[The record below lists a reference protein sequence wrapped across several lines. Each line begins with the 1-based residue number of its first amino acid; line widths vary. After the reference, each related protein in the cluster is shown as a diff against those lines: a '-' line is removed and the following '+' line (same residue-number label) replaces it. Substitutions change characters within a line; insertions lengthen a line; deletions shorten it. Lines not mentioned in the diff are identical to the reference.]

1 MSQPIIKVR
10 NGSLEIAIFE
20 ATTEGQYGARTE
32 YQFSLTR
39 SIKNKQTGD
48 WDRIRVPLYENQ
60 VLELAELLS
69 VAHRQLVAY
78 KNKPSADAAPATE
91 PDAEPVA
98 ASVVDDD
105 IPF

>member
-10 NGSLEIAIFE
+10 NGSLEIAVFE

-32 YQFSLTR
+32 YQFSVTR

-69 VAHRQLVAY
+69 IAHRQLVAY
-78 KNKPSADAAPATE
+78 KNKPATDNVAPAAV
-91 PDAEPVA
+91 AEPVA
-98 ASVVDDD
+98 ESADED

>member
-10 NGSLEIAIFE
+10 NGSLEIAVFE

-32 YQFSLTR
+32 YQFSVTR

-69 VAHRQLVAY
+69 IAHRQLVAY
-78 KNKPSADAAPATE
+78 KNKPAADNVAPAAV
-91 PDAEPVA
+91 AEPVA
-98 ASVVDDD
+98 ESADEDV
-105 IPF
+105 PF

>member
-10 NGSLEIAIFE
+10 NGSLEIAVFE
-20 ATTEGQYGARTE
+20 STTDGQYGPRTE

-69 VAHRQLVAY
+69 ISHRQLVAY
-78 KNKPSADAAPATE
+78 KNKPSADTPAAEADT
-91 PDAEPVA
+91 A
-98 ASVVDDD
+98 DD

>member
-10 NGSLEIAIFE
+10 NGSLEIAVFE
-20 ATTEGQYGARTE
+20 STTEGQYGPRTD

-48 WDRIRVPLYENQ
+48 WDRTRIPLYENQ

-78 KNKPSADAAPATE
+78 KNKPSADA
-91 PDAEPVA
+91 PVVESGSA
-98 ASVVDDD
+98 DD

>member
-10 NGSLEIAIFE
+10 NGSLEIAVFE

-32 YQFSLTR
+32 YQFSVTR

-69 VAHRQLVAY
+69 IAHRQLVAY
-78 KNKPSADAAPATE
+78 KNKPATDNVAPTAV
-91 PDAEPVA
+91 AEPVA
-98 ASVVDDD
+98 ESADDD
-105 IPF
+105 VPF

>member
-20 ATTEGQYGARTE
+20 STTDGQYGPRTE

-48 WDRIRVPLYENQ
+48 WDRVRVPLYENQ

-69 VAHRQLVAY
+69 IAHRQLVAF
-78 KNKPSADAAPATE
+78 KNKPTADSASVAE
-91 PDAEPVA
+91 PDTAE
-98 ASVVDDD
+98 D